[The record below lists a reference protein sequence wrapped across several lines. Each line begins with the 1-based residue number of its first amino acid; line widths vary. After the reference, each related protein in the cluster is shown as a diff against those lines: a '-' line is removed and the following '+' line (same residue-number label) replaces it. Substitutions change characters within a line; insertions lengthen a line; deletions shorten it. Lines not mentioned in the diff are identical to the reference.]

1 VQAHHVSSRIEV
13 GKVTAA
19 LLAMT
24 IVLAAVSAT
33 LFLVSFRRRD
43 PLPAFAGMTLMIVAA
58 IPAAAYA
65 SVSG

>member
-1 VQAHHVSSRIEV
+1 
-13 GKVTAA
+13 VTAA

-43 PLPAFAGMTLMIVAA
+43 PLAAFAGMTLMIVAA